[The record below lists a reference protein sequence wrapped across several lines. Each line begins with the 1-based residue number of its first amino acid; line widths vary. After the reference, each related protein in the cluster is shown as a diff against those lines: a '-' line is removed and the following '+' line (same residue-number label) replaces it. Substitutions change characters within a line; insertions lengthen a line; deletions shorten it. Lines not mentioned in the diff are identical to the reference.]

1 MISVGPNTITY
12 AFLASD
18 TFIETEV
25 FSIVGIK
32 PFKKLGN
39 NKILHCGWK
48 KVFKKV
54 RHEGGLR

>member
-39 NKILHCGWK
+39 TKSLN
-48 KVFKKV
+48 
-54 RHEGGLR
+54 